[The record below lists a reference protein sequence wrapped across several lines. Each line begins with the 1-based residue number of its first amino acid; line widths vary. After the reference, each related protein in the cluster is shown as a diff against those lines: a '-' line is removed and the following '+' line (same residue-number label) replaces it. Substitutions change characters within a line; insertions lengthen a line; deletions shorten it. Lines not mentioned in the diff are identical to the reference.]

1 MQQNMIIP
9 SFWTGTAIIGLVACA
24 YVSYQC
30 LLSPLARFPGPFA
43 AKLSKGWRAY
53 KTANGQW
60 HRKLVDL
67 HRKYGHVVRIAPN
80 ELSVGDPS
88 SFRKIYKAGNGFNKA
103 ACYSVVQGNRPFDLT
118 GERNEKVHSE
128 QRKLVATAYSMSSM
142 VHFESKVNV
151 VIETLIHKLE
161 ARCGKTIDLG
171 HWLQMWAFD
180 VIGSISF
187 SQPFG
192 YVESGDDEGVFKRIQ
207 NAMGSAAWLMHAGW
221 LLRLHQKLIP
231 ICGNWLAV
239 NDRNGYFFQV
249 ACREV
254 SGRIN
259 RGGDDKDIIGQL
271 LETQKIKPQ
280 LKDLDISFMMTSNVF
295 AGSDSTSIAFQ
306 SIFYLLLT
314 HPAAHDRLMRE
325 LREREEKGE
334 LSDPVSFQEAESWSY
349 LQAII
354 YEAMRLYAP
363 AAFVLDRVVP
373 PEGMMI
379 EDKFVPGNTVVGS
392 SAWVIHRNP
401 EIWGPDVDTFRPER
415 WLDDRKDEYKRYFFA
430 FGGGSRTCI
439 GKNISWL
446 EIGKLVPTLLRH
458 FEMRLENGAVLKEE
472 FCALVFLK
480 GLKVH
485 ISRRRV

>member
-88 SFRKIYKAGNGFNKA
+88 SFRKIYSPAEAGNGFNKA

-171 HWLQMWAFD
+171 HWLQMWAFEPTRPLLNSLKPD
-180 VIGSISF
+180 VIGSVSF

-221 LLRLHQKLIP
+221 LFRLHQKLIP

-334 LSDPVSFQEAESWSY
+334 LSDPVSFQEAESWPY

-415 WLDDRKDEYKRYFFA
+415 WLDDRKDEY
-430 FGGGSRTCI
+430 ST
-439 GKNISWL
+439 
-446 EIGKLVPTLLRH
+446 
-458 FEMRLENGAVLKEE
+458 
-472 FCALVFLK
+472 FL
-480 GLKVH
+480 
-485 ISRRRV
+485 I